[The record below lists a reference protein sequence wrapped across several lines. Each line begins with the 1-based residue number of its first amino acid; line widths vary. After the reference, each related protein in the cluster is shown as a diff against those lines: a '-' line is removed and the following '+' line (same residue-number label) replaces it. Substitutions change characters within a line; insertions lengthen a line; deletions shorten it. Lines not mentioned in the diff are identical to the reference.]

1 MNEQRVEEDG
11 VSLLHV
17 QVDPLPVLHALDAV
31 VHLVHAA
38 LPVRVVM
45 LEKVKLMK
53 WWNTSYLLLFVFI
66 TEGKNEWISLN
77 AKQ

>member
-53 WWNTSYLLLFVFI
+53 
-66 TEGKNEWISLN
+66 
-77 AKQ
+77 